1 MSIEEMLEHYKVNV
15 VRSKK
20 DCKTKFA
27 KSIDFLRR
35 KKKKKAF
42 SEKPIVFLE
51 DVEQ

>member
-1 MSIEEMLEHYKVNV
+1 MSIEEMLEHYKGNV

-27 KSIDFLRR
+27 KSIVFLRK

-42 SEKPIVFLE
+42 SEKPIIFLE

>member
-35 KKKKKAF
+35 KKKKKKL
-42 SEKPIVFLE
+42 SQKNLSYS
-51 DVEQ
+51 